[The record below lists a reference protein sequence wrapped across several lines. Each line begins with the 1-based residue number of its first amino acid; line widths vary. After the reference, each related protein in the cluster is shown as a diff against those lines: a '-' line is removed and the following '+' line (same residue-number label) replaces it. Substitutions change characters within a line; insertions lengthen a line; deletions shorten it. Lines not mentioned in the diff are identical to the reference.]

1 MIFGFNTDV
10 KHEDTVY
17 NVQSEARQSDFV
29 FQTQVFV
36 RGRCIGKRATSYADR
51 AHQTAFTDKQKE
63 HLLRE
68 QHRFVLDSI
77 REGKLEAALDKKDS
91 PEALAAIKQMDMQW
105 VNADSVHEEGSLLMR
120 FRVTEGGAA
129 IPGAKVVS
137 RFGRS
142 DAEPRFSRAVSD
154 NDGTAEIRLDVDE
167 SAMEDS
173 AVLVQA
179 DYNGRTA
186 TRKFR
191 LKKVGA

>member
-17 NVQSEARQSDFV
+17 HVQSEARQNDFL

-51 AHQTAFTDKQKE
+51 ASQRDFTDKQKE
-63 HLLRE
+63 HMLRE

-77 REGKLEAALDKKDS
+77 REGRLDAALDKRDS
-91 PEALAAIKQMDMQW
+91 PETLAAIKQLDMQW
-105 VNADSVHEEGSLLMR
+105 LNADTVHHEGTLNMR
-120 FRVTEGGAA
+120 FRVTEGGTA
-129 IPGAKVVS
+129 IPGAKIVS

-154 NDGTAEIRLDVDE
+154 SEGNAEIRVDAEE
-167 SAMEDS
+167 SDLQDS
-173 AVLVQA
+173 SVLVQA

-191 LKKVGA
+191 LKKVDA